1 MSFVLFNVSDEI
13 VSREKAG
20 VAYQEGNNK
29 VCVLFMGNRTREFG
43 EKIMEICQMIQSKL
57 KELMALDVS
66 ISVGS
71 WARTQQELLVSHE
84 LAEKG
89 IEYRYLLGGRLLIDM
104 EEQPEENTLSIKN
117 VVEALVTA
125 LKTGRKEN
133 ADHILEKISPT
144 SKRHAWIRA
153 GPVFICSRSSVQQT
167 KPARYG
173 SGQ

>member
-20 VAYQEGNNK
+20 VAYQDGNNK

-43 EKIMEICQMIQSKL
+43 KKLWKSVRMIQSKL

-66 ISVGS
+66 IGVGS

-89 IEYRYLLGGRLLIDM
+89 NEYRYLLGGRLLIDM
-104 EEQPEENTLSIKN
+104 EEQPEEKKLSIKAY
-117 VVEALVTA
+117 VEKLVTA
-125 LKTGRKEN
+125 LKTGKKEN
-133 ADHILEKISPT
+133 AEHILGTDLI
-144 SKRHAWIRA
+144 
-153 GPVFICSRSSVQQT
+153 
-167 KPARYG
+167 
-173 SGQ
+173 